1 MSNINNTS
9 IANPDTQLQAQQPQ
23 LTLSPAQYSALL
35 GLLQQQQAQQLQH
48 AQQIQQQQKRRRVW
62 IKRAGIPNAQATTV
76 YVGPHDIV
84 DDLKMLIIQK
94 YPNSLA
100 RLTDPADLRVWRH
113 SPGAAA
119 AGVEIKPLAPELTVF
134 DLLGPE
140 TDESEGMNEPFF
152 VDFAGDNSLAVRN
165 ASAQATEAQAASVS
179 DANTSFYKATMG
191 LAEPPDS
198 PKTDGISTP
207 RELSSSPVSTNS
219 QFNFSTAL
227 NGASNMPESTTEH
240 TQPASDIAV
249 PAVNTE
255 GKTIS
260 SFGSNLSLRKTAL
273 KQQEQEAVPT
283 KNTSGNGVILL
294 PRQFKNPAASI
305 SSSSTLSSLS
315 NNPSNSVNSYVG
327 TTKTSTAKKV
337 KNRLAVE
344 TSLSGVAAGGS
355 SDSYSPTISPRT
367 ISQPG
372 FKSITTNRDES
383 YTRAKGSDPN
393 ELVKPSTIRRKQQQQ
408 LQEDNGAQGEK
419 RNRRSSSNSKAR
431 PTSLPKLSAVPKK
444 SSLSAASDSSVSNNR
459 KLLLSINKGIAPYT
473 TVVPQINV
481 LIVEDNVINQK
492 ILETFLNRRKIR
504 SSTAKNGKEAIEKWK
519 CGGFHLVLMDIQLPV
534 MNGIEATKNIRRLEH
549 KNRIGVFSKSSTAE
563 NDGEG
568 STLAEIDPDDV
579 LDIKLFRS
587 PVIIVALTASS
598 SLADKSEALAAGC
611 NDFLTKPVNLKWL
624 EQKTIEWGCMQAL
637 IDFEGW
643 KHWVTRDPTPTSTPT
658 STVSAAA
665 AGFHSGAGKPV
676 SARRTSQGRP
686 GLEKRRSLSAGRI
699 KPKELAPL
707 TPSSSSSRTGSAS
720 SLSSRSQGQKSPI
733 TAMTPVTNSL
743 SNYTQPTRSPRNT
756 SNNNIGGYFDHASNF
771 LGSGGPGDTVELH
784 LAPLTPVSPVTGPPS
799 MQNAIGAVLAT
810 SPSTVTANTNRQR
823 RAAIGD

>member
-207 RELSSSPVSTNS
+207 RELSSSP
-219 QFNFSTAL
+219 
-227 NGASNMPESTTEH
+227 
-240 TQPASDIAV
+240 
-249 PAVNTE
+249 
-255 GKTIS
+255 
-260 SFGSNLSLRKTAL
+260 
-273 KQQEQEAVPT
+273 
-283 KNTSGNGVILL
+283 
-294 PRQFKNPAASI
+294 
-305 SSSSTLSSLS
+305 
-315 NNPSNSVNSYVG
+315 
-327 TTKTSTAKKV
+327 
-337 KNRLAVE
+337 
-344 TSLSGVAAGGS
+344 
-355 SDSYSPTISPRT
+355 
-367 ISQPG
+367 
-372 FKSITTNRDES
+372 
-383 YTRAKGSDPN
+383 
-393 ELVKPSTIRRKQQQQ
+393 
-408 LQEDNGAQGEK
+408 EDNGAQGEK

-519 CGGFHLVLMDIQLPV
+519 RGGFHLVLMDIQLPV

>member
-1 MSNINNTS
+1 MSNINNTNVAY
-9 IANPDTQLQAQQPQ
+9 ANTQLQTQQPQ
-23 LTLSPAQYSALL
+23 LTLSQTQYSALL

-48 AQQIQQQQKRRRVW
+48 AQQIQQQQKKRRVW
-62 IKRAGIPNAQATTV
+62 IKRAGITNAQATTV

-100 RLTDPADLRVWRH
+100 RLTDPADLRVWRQC
-113 SPGAAA
+113 PGVAAA
-119 AGVEIKPLAPELTVF
+119 RMEIKPLAPELIVF

-140 TDESEGMNEPFF
+140 TNESENMNEPFF
-152 VDFAGDNSLAVRN
+152 VDFVGDNSIAVRN
-165 ASAQATEAQAASVS
+165 SLAPETETQATSGS
-179 DANTSFYKATMG
+179 DGTASFYKATMG

-198 PKTDGISTP
+198 PKTDGMSTP
-207 RELSSSPVSTNS
+207 CELSSSPASTNS
-219 QFNFSTAL
+219 QFDFSIAL
-227 NGASNMPESTTEH
+227 NNASNTVDSTPEQ
-240 TQPASDIAV
+240 TQPFSDIAV
-249 PAVNTE
+249 SAINSE
-255 GKTIS
+255 RKSIS
-260 SFGSNLSLRKTAL
+260 SFGSNISLRKTAL
-273 KQQEQEAVPT
+273 KQQEQQRPT

-294 PRQFKNPAASI
+294 PRQFKNPASSLS
-305 SSSSTLSSLS
+305 SSSST
-315 NNPSNSVNSYVG
+315 NNPNNSVNSYVG
-327 TTKTSTAKKV
+327 TANASTAKKA
-337 KNRLAVE
+337 KNRLVVE
-344 TSLSGVAAGGS
+344 TSSLSAVAAGSS
-355 SDSYSPTISPRT
+355 SDNNSPNVSPR
-367 ISQPG
+367 IHSLPG

-383 YTRAKGSDPN
+383 YTRAKDSDPN

-408 LQEDNGAQGEK
+408 PQEDGGAQGEK
-419 RNRRSSSNSKAR
+419 RNRRASTNNKTR
-431 PTSLPKLSAVPKK
+431 PTALTKLSAVTVPKK
-444 SSLSAASDSSVSNNR
+444 SSSFATNDSNVSNNR

-519 CGGFHLVLMDIQLPV
+519 RGGFHLVLMDIQLPV

-549 KNRIGVFSKSSTAE
+549 KNRIGVFSNSSTLE

-643 KHWVTRDPTPTSTPT
+643 KHWVTRDPTPASTPT
-658 STVSAAA
+658 STVSTAA
-665 AGFHSGAGKPV
+665 AGLQSGAGKPV
-676 SARRTSQGRP
+676 SVQRTSQGRP
-686 GLEKRRSLSAGRI
+686 GLEKSRSLSAGRI
-699 KPKELAPL
+699 KSKELAPL
-707 TPSSSSSRTGSAS
+707 TPSLSSSRTGSAS
-720 SLSSRSQGQKSPI
+720 STSSRNQGQKSPI
-733 TAMTPVTNSL
+733 TAMTPVTSTL
-743 SNYTQPTRSPRNT
+743 TNYTKLNSSPRNT
-756 SNNNIGGYFDHASNF
+756 NNADGYFDHASSF
-771 LGSGGPGDTVELH
+771 LGNGSPGDTVELH

-799 MQNAIGAVLAT
+799 MQNAMGAVLVT
-810 SPSTVTANTNRQR
+810 SPSAVTANANRQR